1 MKHIT
6 AEKLELI
13 KKAND
18 KVFSKKIQ
26 NIENVV
32 FVYTPIKVGS
42 TTLVSSIRLSGCN
55 KFIVA
60 HLHDEIGLHVLTG
73 VKDVTINEIIHYN
86 EYIGKKVFVIDVY
99 RSPIERK
106 ISDFFEHI
114 ELHFNNSQENV
125 NKYPVERL
133 IKRFDSLFPYI
144 AGKDYITDKYNIS
157 LPEKFDYAKK
167 YMMIIENNIRY
178 IKLRLKDSN
187 EWGNILT
194 FLLGHEIHII
204 TDYETE
210 NKPINDLYKKFK
222 DEYRLP
228 VNYLEI
234 IKKCKYFQYYYS
246 PEEKLEYINTWDKKL
261 TSQKEHFKEPE
272 YRLYEKISIEN
283 MNYNSIQ
290 FEHYIDNGCLCP
302 LCCAKRA
309 DILKKHKAG
318 EKITDKI
325 KHNELVSKALT
336 ARNEK
341 MQKLIQATTNTK
353 GRGNKK
359 EAVAVTIHKRFQKS
373 FSVKFW

>member
-1 MKHIT
+1 MKHIS

-26 NIENVV
+26 KIQNVV

-60 HLHDEIGLHVLTG
+60 HLHDEIGLYVLTG
-73 VKDVTINEIIHYN
+73 VKDVTIDEIIHYN
-86 EYIGKKVFVIDVY
+86 ESIGKKVFVIDVY

-125 NKYPVERL
+125 NKYPIERL

-144 AGKDYITDKYNIS
+144 ARTDYTMDKYNIV
-157 LPEKFDYAKK
+157 LPEKFDYNKK
-167 YMMIIENNIRY
+167 YAMIEENNIHY

-194 FLLGHEIHII
+194 FLLGNEICIV

-222 DEYRLP
+222 QEYRLP

-246 PEEKLEYINTWDKKL
+246 PEEKLEYLNSWDKKL
-261 TSQKEHFKEPE
+261 TKQKEHFKENE
-272 YRLYEKISIEN
+272 YRLYEKISVEN

-302 LCCAKRA
+302 LCSTKRA
-309 DILKKHKAG
+309 EILKKHKAG

-341 MQKLIQATTNTK
+341 MQKLIQATTNT
-353 GRGNKK
+353 RGNK
-359 EAVAVTIHKRFQKS
+359 EPIAVTIHKRFQKS